1 MIDLGEPIGHE
12 AAFRR
17 PAAVVSDDPA
27 NRFGL
32 VVVCPIGTAQ
42 RNYPTRIGIEPG
54 RAGVDQTS
62 YIQCE
67 QIRTISTDRLIHAV
81 GDVDQVA
88 MSEVDRV
95 LRLLLRL

>member
-1 MIDLGEPIGHE
+1 MIDLGDPIGHE
-12 AAFRR
+12 SAFRR

-32 VVVCPIGTAQ
+32 VVVCPISRAQ
-42 RNYPTRIGIEPG
+42 RNYPSRVEVEPG
-54 RAGVDQTS
+54 RSGLDRTS

-67 QIRTISTDRLIHAV
+67 QIRTISTARLIHSV
-81 GDVDQVA
+81 GDVDHVA
-88 MSEVDRV
+88 MSEVDRI